1 MGLLIPANQSVG
13 LRGRRGALVPEQRAD
28 AAVDHLLGELE
39 ASIMRLMWGCQIA
52 TVREILDLLVTAG
65 RPLAYTTVMT
75 VMGRL
80 VGKELLAR
88 ELIGKS
94 HVYRAA
100 MTEDE
105 FLRAAATKRV
115 QALVEEFGD
124 LAVAQFVATVS
135 DLSPKRRRQ
144 LERLAAGKTP

>member
-1 MGLLIPANQSVG
+1 
-13 LRGRRGALVPEQRAD
+13 
-28 AAVDHLLGELE
+28 
-39 ASIMRLMWGCQIA
+39 MRLMWGCQIA